1 MFSRAGANSQFCG
14 AGPAH
19 LWLQP
24 HSRVPSIPLQV
35 HSLCSPQQR
44 SPKHAQRAG
53 ALALVLTGPSLPFR
67 LPAPHLRIT
76 HCDASWVCCG
86 EPMFDGMHL
95 GRPQCNSG
103 LRAPLQVQKQCPLCL
118 RIRCWSAKPVMP
130 RHLCKG
136 MDRWNSYVRRR
147 VRVTSF
153 VDTANCGASPHAL
166 ASASIP
172 LLCTHRSEK
181 VAMNSGMRVVAFASR
196 PCASLCDDIQ
206 SRLWQRSNSHG
217 EAFAS
222 RGRLREPPR
231 GIHRRQPQS
240 RYVHYSGH
248 LKTIYLIYVI
258 VVISNST
265 SLSVVCP
272 KPRKCRHKLSSEK
285 QSCVVCIVTRNQ
297 LEHS

>member
-1 MFSRAGANSQFCG
+1 MTCTFQSRRTNPQRATAHAHSPPQPDSGSSSGAISNTNQTC
-14 AGPAH
+14 
-19 LWLQP
+19 
-24 HSRVPSIPLQV
+24 
-35 HSLCSPQQR
+35 LCS
-44 SPKHAQRAG
+44 
-53 ALALVLTGPSLPFR
+53 T
-67 LPAPHLRIT
+67 
-76 HCDASWVCCG
+76 C
-86 EPMFDGMHL
+86 DGMHL

-196 PCASLCDDIQ
+196 PCASLCDGIQ

-231 GIHRRQPQS
+231 DIHRRQPQS
-240 RYVHYSGH
+240 RYVHHSGH

-272 KPRKCRHKLSSEK
+272 KPRKCRHKVSSEK

>member
-1 MFSRAGANSQFCG
+1 MLTAPRNRTLAAHREPLATPTRPVCAQHATGCILGVRSATADCGHRCRFKNNVRCALGSVAGV
-14 AGPAH
+14 
-19 LWLQP
+19 
-24 HSRVPSIPLQV
+24 R
-35 HSLCSPQQR
+35 
-44 SPKHAQRAG
+44 
-53 ALALVLTGPSLPFR
+53 T
-67 LPAPHLRIT
+67 
-76 HCDASWVCCG
+76 
-86 EPMFDGMHL
+86 PM
-95 GRPQCNSG
+95 S
-103 LRAPLQVQKQCPLCL
+103 
-118 RIRCWSAKPVMP
+118 

-196 PCASLCDDIQ
+196 PCASLCDGIQ

-231 GIHRRQPQS
+231 DIHRRQPQS
-240 RYVHYSGH
+240 RYVHHSGH

-272 KPRKCRHKLSSEK
+272 KPRKCRHKVSSEK

-297 LEHS
+297 LDSS